1 MRDSDDNYTLP
12 ETFLDLDEVAVT
24 PPAAYDDRGNSLEY
38 ALSQEPSNSQVQNAV
53 PLAHNASFRQQPG
66 QSPSSPR
73 SGQRLS
79 PSDHSPF
86 QSRVPSRLS
95 IRATEDTNQIS
106 ANDNTFIQTQN
117 HVSRNPPQGYHG
129 HLTEIA
135 APPPIDNPPQREDQ
149 TSIEKPT
156 EQKPQTSEIA
166 IKASTVSYLIFF
178 SIWGTLARLGLQALT
193 TYPGAPTTQGVLWA
207 NVGGSLIMGFLAE
220 DRQMF
225 QTPWGSASPLRTNL
239 PPTEQS
245 KQHAAFK
252 KTIPLYIGLS
262 TGFCGCFTSF
272 SSWQRDS
279 FLALANAATT
289 TGNPA
294 SNAPIPR
301 NGGYSFLAL
310 LATLILTPTLC
321 LGALQVGAHMA
332 LGLESVTPRVNS
344 TITRRV
350 IDPAIIPIAFLSWL
364 GAVFLAI
371 WPPDRPFGSSGH
383 TTWLNETWRGDAIFA
398 CVFAPLG
405 CLTRFY
411 ISLLLNARIPSF
423 PLGTFVVN
431 ILGSILE
438 GMFYDLQ
445 HVRLA
450 AAGIGGGLVSC
461 QVLQGLMDGYCG
473 SMTTIST
480 WVAELKGLRRRHAY
494 VYGGASMFTGLAFM
508 IVIMGSAF
516 WTDGYQATACG
527 K

>member
-1 MRDSDDNYTLP
+1 MRNSDDNYTLP
-12 ETFLDLDEVAVT
+12 ETFLDLDEA
-24 PPAAYDDRGNSLEY
+24 PPATYDDRGNSLEY
-38 ALSQEPSNSQVQNAV
+38 SLSQEPNRSQVHNTV
-53 PLAHNASFRQQPG
+53 PLAHNASLRQQPG
-66 QSPSSPR
+66 QLPSSPR
-73 SGQRLS
+73 SGQHLNPRN
-79 PSDHSPF
+79 HSLF
-86 QSRVPSRLS
+86 RSRTPSRPS
-95 IRATEDTNQIS
+95 IRATEDDTNQIS
-106 ANDNTFIQTQN
+106 AQAQN
-117 HVSRNPPQGYHG
+117 PVFRNPPQGYHG

-135 APPPIDNPPQREDQ
+135 APPPVNDPSQREDQ

-156 EQKPQTSEIA
+156 EPKSQTSEMA
-166 IKASTVSYLIFF
+166 IQAYTISYLIFF

-193 TYPGAPTTQGVLWA
+193 TYPGAPATQGVLWA

-225 QTPWGSASPLRTNL
+225 QEPWGSASPSRTTL
-239 PPTEQS
+239 PPIEQS
-245 KQHAAFK
+245 KRYAAFK

-262 TGFCGCFTSF
+262 TGFCGCLTSF

-279 FLALANAATT
+279 FLALANAATI
-289 TGNPA
+289 TGNSV

-321 LGALQVGAHMA
+321 LGALQVGAHVA
-332 LGLESVTPRVNS
+332 LGLQSVTPKVNA
-344 TITRRV
+344 TITRKIV
-350 IDPAIIPIAFLSWL
+350 DPAMIPLAFLSWL
-364 GAVFLAI
+364 GAIFLAI
-371 WPPDRPFGSSGH
+371 WPPDRPFGSSAH
-383 TTWLNETWRGDAIFA
+383 ATWLNETWRGDAIFA

-411 ISLLLNARIPSF
+411 ISILLNGRMPSF

-431 ILGSILE
+431 IFGSILE

-445 HVRLA
+445 HVRL

-473 SMTTIST
+473 STTTIST

-494 VYGGASMFTGLAFM
+494 IYGGASMFTGLAFM